1 MKIKGGEEVLVYYS
15 GDLIGALID
24 VFPDVTFEVWNF
36 ENVPGIKKK
45 TKQIIH
51 KQKYIQNNLLFD
63 TDKYWRDAKNRKKW
77 FIKLANKMEFDPL
90 VASNWYSLPSINVAE
105 FSVCKNYF

>member
-45 TKQIIH
+45 KKQIIH

-63 TDKYWRDAKNRKKW
+63 TDKYWRDANNRKKW